1 MQPHPLT
8 QSPGRRFLVILLILL
23 IIGIHWTIVAFIGQ
37 APAQRALIDSLI
49 SVGLLTAAG
58 YWGWYALAFVR
69 LPQAHILPA
78 LLIQIV
84 CLGVSYLAMV
94 ILHLEDSTSFLRTLP
109 LRFLFGLL
117 LWIILM
123 QWYWLLLKTEAQET
137 EIEENSRE
145 EAASPLELIDK
156 ISVKAGS
163 KIHIVHLHELFCL
176 QASGDYVTLFT
187 TDGQYVKEQTMK
199 YFESHLP
206 PTFVRIH
213 RSTIINSEFIMR
225 VELFGKE
232 SYQVR
237 LKNGQSL
244 RASTAGYKLLKERL
258 AL

>member
-8 QSPGRRFLVILLILL
+8 QSPGRRFVVALLILL
-23 IIGIHWTIVAFIGQ
+23 ILGIHWALLVYFGETALL
-37 APAQRALIDSLI
+37 PALIDSLI
-49 SVGLLTAAG
+49 SVGVLTAAG
-58 YWGWYALAFVR
+58 YWGWYAVAFVS

-84 CLGVSYLAMV
+84 CLGVSFLVMV
-94 ILHLEDSTSFLRTLP
+94 VLQLEDSASFLYTLP

-123 QWYWLLLKTEAQET
+123 QWYWLLLKTEAQEAEVE
-137 EIEENSRE
+137 EISSE

-163 KIHIVHLHELFCL
+163 RIHIVHLHELFCL

-244 RASTAGYKLLKERL
+244 RASTAGYKLLKQRL